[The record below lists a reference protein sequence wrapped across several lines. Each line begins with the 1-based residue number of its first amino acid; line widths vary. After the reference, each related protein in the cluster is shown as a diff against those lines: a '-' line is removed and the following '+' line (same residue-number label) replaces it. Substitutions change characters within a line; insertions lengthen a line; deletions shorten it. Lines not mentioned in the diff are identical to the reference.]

1 MASSGED
8 SQLVGNDDVGRLG
21 CETFS
26 GNHEFYDTPASKIH
40 QPGQLQT
47 TIRNSRHAEPVRR
60 TSGGILERL
69 GGHPRSAFPMH
80 PILLAA
86 YPVLFLFAQNL
97 DGVSLANLA
106 MPLARAIGA
115 AGVMA
120 AVAWILPPDPR
131 RGALVAT
138 ALVVAWLYFGR
149 VATLLAPLAVGQT
162 IQLVAWGLFLGV
174 ALVAAFRL
182 RDRWIS
188 SLTSAL
194 NAIGVVLV
202 VMTLVQIV
210 PYEWAHQ
217 PAAAAERPAMSAP
230 AGARDIYYFILDRYG
245 SNQGLQAWADVTSD
259 LPTWLAA
266 QGFAVEAGARA
277 NYVRTDLSLAATL
290 NMESLDSVAAKMG
303 PTRNDLG
310 PVDALLQDNAA
321 GQFLEARGYRY
332 VNIGSWYNPTQSIRI
347 ADQNLF
353 WNATTDFD
361 AMLDKTT
368 FGPTLANILN
378 LPAIPSSD
386 AIHRNN
392 ALYQFSVLPGVEQEP
407 GPKFVVAHIL
417 LPHPPYVFD
426 LNGSY
431 PSAAEQKGRTE
442 GQAFE
447 TQITYLNA
455 QVRSIVTGLL
465 SRPADKQPI
474 IVIQADEGPYPD
486 RYQADEAN
494 FDWST
499 ATSNELEAK
508 YGILDAFYLPGAA
521 VAGTP
526 EPYATVTSWNTFP
539 IVFDRYFG
547 ANIPLLPD
555 RSFTS
560 SGYTRPYDLTDV
572 TTRLPPPAGS

>member
-1 MASSGED
+1 M
-8 SQLVGNDDVGRLG
+8 
-21 CETFS
+21 
-26 GNHEFYDTPASKIH
+26 
-40 QPGQLQT
+40 
-47 TIRNSRHAEPVRR
+47 RR
-60 TSGGILERL
+60 TLGGILECL
-69 GGHPRSAFPMH
+69 GSHPKSAFAIH

-97 DGVSLANLA
+97 DRVSLGNLT
-106 MPLARAIGA
+106 MPLAGAIAA
-115 AGVMA
+115 AGVMT

-131 RGALVAT
+131 RGALIAT
-138 ALVVAWLYFGR
+138 ALVLVWFYFGR

-162 IQLVAWGLFLGV
+162 MQLVAWGLFLGV
-174 ALVAAFRL
+174 ALVGAFRL

-188 SLTSAL
+188 RLTSAL

-217 PAAAAERPAMSAP
+217 PAAVSEQPAVPAP

-259 LPTWLAA
+259 LPAWLAA

-277 NYVRTDLSLAATL
+277 NYIRTDLSLAATL
-290 NMESLDSVAAKMG
+290 NMESLDSIATTMG
-303 PTRNDLG
+303 PTGNDLG
-310 PVDALLQDNAA
+310 PINALLQDNAV
-321 GQFLEARGYRY
+321 GRFLEVRGYRY
-332 VNIGSWYNPTQSIRI
+332 VNIGSWFNATQTIRI

-353 WNATTDFD
+353 LNATTDFD

-368 FGPTLANILN
+368 FGPTLASILN
-378 LPAIPSSD
+378 LPVIPSND
-386 AIHRNN
+386 AIHRNS

-426 LNGSY
+426 PNGSY

-447 TQITYLNA
+447 AQMTYLNA

-465 SRPADKQPI
+465 SRPADQQPI
-474 IVIQADEGPYPD
+474 VVIQADEGPYPD
-486 RYQADEAN
+486 PYQADEVHFN
-494 FDWST
+494 WST
-499 ATSNELEAK
+499 ATSDELEAK

-526 EPYATVTSWNTFP
+526 EPYSTVTSWNTFP

-547 ANIPLLPD
+547 ANIRLLPD

-560 SGYTRPYDLTDV
+560 SSYTRPYDFTDV
-572 TTRLPPPAGS
+572 TTRLPTPAGS

>member
-1 MASSGED
+1 
-8 SQLVGNDDVGRLG
+8 L
-21 CETFS
+21 
-26 GNHEFYDTPASKIH
+26 
-40 QPGQLQT
+40 
-47 TIRNSRHAEPVRR
+47 
-60 TSGGILERL
+60 GGILECL
-69 GGHPRSAFPMH
+69 GSHPKSAFAIH

-97 DGVSLANLA
+97 DRVSLGNLT
-106 MPLARAIGA
+106 MPLAGAIAA
-115 AGVMA
+115 AGVMT

-131 RGALVAT
+131 RGALIAT
-138 ALVVAWLYFGR
+138 ALVLVWFYFGR

-162 IQLVAWGLFLGV
+162 MQLVAWGLFLGV
-174 ALVAAFRL
+174 ALVGAFRL

-188 SLTSAL
+188 RLTSAL

-202 VMTLVQIV
+202 LMTLVQIA

-217 PAAAAERPAMSAP
+217 PAAVSEQPAVPAP

-259 LPTWLAA
+259 LPAWLAA

-277 NYVRTDLSLAATL
+277 NYIRTDLSLAATL
-290 NMESLDSVAAKMG
+290 NMESLDSIATTMG
-303 PTRNDLG
+303 PTGNDLG
-310 PVDALLQDNAA
+310 PINALLQDNAV
-321 GQFLEARGYRY
+321 GRFLEVRGYRY
-332 VNIGSWYNPTQSIRI
+332 VNIGSWFNATQTIRI

-353 WNATTDFD
+353 LNATTDFD

-368 FGPTLANILN
+368 FGPTLASILN
-378 LPAIPSSD
+378 LPVIPSND
-386 AIHRNN
+386 AIHRNS

-426 LNGSY
+426 PNGSY

-447 TQITYLNA
+447 AQMTYLNA

-465 SRPADKQPI
+465 SRPADQQPI
-474 IVIQADEGPYPD
+474 VVIQADEGPYPD
-486 RYQADEAN
+486 PYQADEVHFN
-494 FDWST
+494 WST
-499 ATSNELEAK
+499 ATSDELEAK

-526 EPYATVTSWNTFP
+526 EPYSTVTSWNTFP

-547 ANIPLLPD
+547 ANIRLLPD

-560 SGYTRPYDLTDV
+560 SSYTRPYDFTDV
-572 TTRLPPPAGS
+572 TTRLPTPAGS

>member
-1 MASSGED
+1 M
-8 SQLVGNDDVGRLG
+8 
-21 CETFS
+21 
-26 GNHEFYDTPASKIH
+26 
-40 QPGQLQT
+40 
-47 TIRNSRHAEPVRR
+47 RR
-60 TSGGILERL
+60 TLGGILERL
-69 GGHPRSAFPMH
+69 GNHPKSAFAIH

-97 DGVSLANLA
+97 GGVSLGNLT

-115 AGVMA
+115 AGLMT

-131 RGALVAT
+131 RGALIAT
-138 ALVVAWLYFGR
+138 ALVVMWFYFGR

-162 IQLVAWGLFLGV
+162 MQLVAWGLFLGV
-174 ALVAAFRL
+174 ALVAALRL

-194 NAIGVVLV
+194 KAIGVVLV
-202 VMTLVQIV
+202 VMTLVQIA

-217 PAAAAERPAMSAP
+217 AAAAAERPAMSAP

-245 SNQGLQAWADVTSD
+245 SNQGLQAWGDVTSD

-277 NYVRTDLSLAATL
+277 NYIRTDLSLAATL
-290 NMESLDSVAAKMG
+290 NMESLDSLAATKG
-303 PTRNDLG
+303 PASNDLG
-310 PVDALLQDNAA
+310 PIYALLQDNAA
-321 GQFLEARGYRY
+321 GQFLEAHGYRY
-332 VNIGSWYNPTQSIRI
+332 VNIGSWYNPTQTIRI

-353 WNATTDFD
+353 WNATSDFD

-368 FGPTLANILN
+368 FGPTLASILN
-378 LPAIPSSD
+378 LPVMPTDD

-426 LNGSY
+426 PNGSY
-431 PSAAEQKGRTE
+431 PSAAEQAGRTE
-442 GQAFE
+442 AQAFGA
-447 TQITYLNA
+447 QMTYLNA

-465 SRPADKQPI
+465 SRPSDQQPI
-474 IVIQADEGPYPD
+474 VVIQADEGPYPD
-486 RYQADEAN
+486 PYQADEVH

-499 ATSNELEAK
+499 ATSDELEAK

-526 EPYATVTSWNTFP
+526 EPYSTVTSWNTFP

-560 SGYTRPYDLTDV
+560 SSYTRPYDFTDV
-572 TTRLPPPAGS
+572 TTRLPTPAGS